1 MTNSEN
7 SIMEI
12 VKENVRPAMYFTSL
26 QIENMKC
33 FGKRQ
38 TLNLCDESGAVSRWV
53 LILGNNGTGKTTLLK
68 SLCWMHPVEETDD
81 KKKEKAK
88 ITKVAIKPYMDDFE
102 KESEYEDLIKVGSK
116 EIARVGVTLSNGVAI
131 KSVPKKEQLVSY
143 AINIKTIDGKL
154 EDIKCEF
161 GELDV
166 FNAPNLFAYNASRH
180 MTNKDSENEEL
191 KSPMYNLFSEGGDLY
206 DAEQLLTMLDNASI
220 RQNRK
225 GKASD
230 LLKRVKAVAADLLPD
245 IKNPDDIIINSPI
258 NEDGSINKV
267 LVEIKTS
274 GGKIK
279 LGDLSLGYKTM
290 LAWTADL
297 AVHML
302 WHNRESDKPMEE
314 PSVVIIDEI
323 DLHLHP
329 QWQRIVRDTL
339 VKHFPN
345 TQFICTAHSPIMA
358 QSSEN
363 ENLAVIKRIGSD
375 VIIENDPDI
384 VKGWR
389 IGQILTSELFEIA
402 SERAPEI
409 EVLVQERRDLL
420 DKKQMTEV
428 DSLRLNELDF
438 LLGDLPILDSDNQK
452 LFDKMQKLAEMVEKK
467 GGAND

>member
-1 MTNSEN
+1 M
-7 SIMEI
+7 
-12 VKENVRPAMYFTSL
+12 KENITVRPPMYFTSL
-26 QIENMKC
+26 DIENIKC
-33 FGKRQ
+33 FGTKQ
-38 TLNLCDESGAVSRWV
+38 TLNLCDESGAISRWV

-68 SLCWMHPVEETDD
+68 SLCWMQPVEETDE
-81 KKKEKAK
+81 KKKEDGN
-88 ITKVAIKPYMDDFE
+88 ITKTAIKPYMDDFE
-102 KESEYEDLIKVGSK
+102 TESEYEELIKMGSK
-116 EIARVGVTLSNGVAI
+116 DTARIGVTLSNGVKI
-131 KSVPKKEQLVSY
+131 KNVPLKEQLVSY
-143 AINIKTIDGKL
+143 AINIKTKGGKL
-154 EDIKCEF
+154 EEIKCEF
-161 GELDV
+161 GELEN

-180 MTNKDSENEEL
+180 MTNKDSDNEEL
-191 KSPMYNLFSEGGDLY
+191 KNPIYNIFSEGGDLY

-230 LLKRVKAVAADLLPD
+230 LLKKVKEIAADLLPD
-245 IKNPDDIIINSPI
+245 IKNGEDIIINSPI
-258 NEDGSINKV
+258 NDDGSINKV

-274 GGKIK
+274 NGKIR

-290 LAWTADL
+290 LAWTVDL

-302 WHNRESDKPMEE
+302 WHNKESDTPLEE

-339 VKHFPN
+339 TKHFPN

-358 QSSEN
+358 QSAEN
-363 ENLAVIKRIGSD
+363 ENLAVIKRGDSG
-375 VIIENDPDI
+375 VFIENDPDI

-389 IGQILTSELFEIA
+389 IGQILTSELFDIG

-409 EVLVQERRDLL
+409 EGFVNERRQLL
-420 DKKQMTEV
+420 DKKEITES

-438 LLGDLPILDSDNQK
+438 ILGDLPMLDSENQR
-452 LFDKMQKLAEMVEKK
+452 LFNKMQKLAEMIEKK

>member
-1 MTNSEN
+1 MT
-7 SIMEI
+7 
-12 VKENVRPAMYFTSL
+12 
-26 QIENMKC
+26 
-33 FGKRQ
+33 
-38 TLNLCDESGAVSRWV
+38 
-53 LILGNNGTGKTTLLK
+53 
-68 SLCWMHPVEETDD
+68 
-81 KKKEKAK
+81 
-88 ITKVAIKPYMDDFE
+88 
-102 KESEYEDLIKVGSK
+102 
-116 EIARVGVTLSNGVAI
+116 SN
-131 KSVPKKEQLVSY
+131 
-143 AINIKTIDGKL
+143 GKL
-154 EDIKCEF
+154 EDIICEF
-161 GELDV
+161 GELKS

-191 KSPMYNLFSEGGDLY
+191 KSNMYNLFSEGGDLY

-230 LLKRVKAVAADLLPD
+230 LLKKVKAIAVDLLPD
-245 IKNPDDIIINSPI
+245 INDAEDIIINSPI

-267 LVEIKTS
+267 LVQIKTS

-290 LAWTADL
+290 LAWTVDL

-302 WHNRESDKPMEE
+302 WHNRDSSTPLEE

-339 VKHFPN
+339 TRHFPN

-363 ENLAVIKRIGSD
+363 ENLAVIKRFGSH
-375 VIIENDPDI
+375 VSIENDPDI

-389 IGQILTSELFEIA
+389 IGQIVTSELFDIS

-409 EVLVQERRDLL
+409 EQLVQERRQIL
-420 DKKQMTEV
+420 DKKKIVEADT
-428 DSLRLNELDF
+428 LRLNELDF
-438 LLGDLPILDSDNQK
+438 LLGDLPILDSENQR
-452 LFDKMQKLAEMVEKK
+452 LFDKMQKLAEIIEKK